1 VTQLLARVREGDEM
15 ALQELLPVVYGELH
29 GIAAHHMRRERP
41 DHTLQP
47 TALVNE
53 AFLRLVGGTPVPF
66 QDRQHFLRTASQ
78 AMRRVLVDHARGRN
92 AAKRGGGLSVTLEEG
107 LVARQ
112 EGTVDMLVLDD
123 ALNRLEAAEPRW
135 ARVVELRF
143 FAGLDLAEVAEAL
156 DVSLATVKRDWQ
168 FAKAW
173 LARQLDPNEGGAPT
187 M

>member
-1 VTQLLARVREGDEM
+1 
-15 ALQELLPVVYGELH
+15 
-29 GIAAHHMRRERP
+29 
-41 DHTLQP
+41 
-47 TALVNE
+47 
-53 AFLRLVGGTPVPF
+53 
-66 QDRQHFLRTASQ
+66 
-78 AMRRVLVDHARGRN
+78 MRRVLVDHARGRN

-173 LARQLDPNEGGAPT
+173 LAQQLDPNEGGPPT